1 MRALLLSMTGL
12 GIGLWHYFHWQ
23 QQPVITLADPTIF
36 VDKGQYY
43 LYGTGSSA
51 GFPIYQSKDLKR
63 WHIPASA
70 KEGLALKKG
79 ESFGKAGFWAPQVFR
94 YRGSYYMAYTA
105 DEQIAIAKGSS
116 PAGPFRQ
123 HVLKPL
129 SGEGKQIDPFIF
141 FDTDGKI
148 YLYHVRL
155 KEGNRIYVA
164 EMKPDLSDIIPGSA
178 RQCLYGDQ
186 PWENTAHTS
195 WPVTE
200 GPTVIKQKGIYYLI
214 YSANDF
220 RNKDYAVGYATSSS
234 PTGPWKK
241 FSGNPLIS
249 RRTLSHNGT
258 GHGDLFIDKN
268 GRYQY
273 VFHTHQSQE
282 KVSPRL
288 TAITEMVFSD
298 SLIAKSETFR
308 FLQKSSVD

>member
-1 MRALLLSMTGL
+1 MRALLLSMASL
-12 GIGLWHYFHWQ
+12 GIGLWHYFQWQ

-36 VDKGQYY
+36 VDNGQYY

-51 GFPIYQSKDLKR
+51 GFPVYQSKDLKR
-63 WHIPASA
+63 WHIPTSA

-79 ESFGKAGFWAPQVFR
+79 ESFGEAGFWAPQVFR
-94 YRGSYYMAYTA
+94 HRGSYYMAYTA

-200 GPTVIKQKGIYYLI
+200 GPTVIKQKNIYYLI

-249 RRTLSHNGT
+249 RGTLSHNGT
-258 GHGDLFIDKN
+258 GHGDLFLDKN
-268 GRYQY
+268 GKYQY
-273 VFHTHQSQE
+273 VFHTHQSRE
-282 KVSPRL
+282 KISPRL

-298 SLIAKSETFR
+298 SLAAKSETFR
-308 FLQKSSVD
+308 FLQKSPVD